1 MSDISRRTI
10 LKLGALTPLF
20 ALAKSLGGAEA
31 ALVTPATVEVFQ
43 PHEIPAEL
51 ERLYLDVVIR
61 KGDRVIERYTT
72 TPFAGLTMAA
82 PAEARDG
89 KYALTGFSFSPR
101 FVTTRL
107 EPPPNAA
114 FNRPHIR

>member
-31 ALVTPATVEVFQ
+31 ALVTPATVEVF
-43 PHEIPAEL
+43 
-51 ERLYLDVVIR
+51 
-61 KGDRVIERYTT
+61 
-72 TPFAGLTMAA
+72 LTMAA